1 MKILKNYIDE
11 IIIAKDKE
19 TEKLGL
25 PFDEDGE
32 CAIMMCFQD
41 GKAVEVDKDGK
52 PLPAQ
57 RDPLTMTYP
66 TMKEVRASREM
77 QNEIML
83 YTGRER
89 TEISQ
94 YEIALKYG
102 TPRRHSGRE
111 YLRIADLC
119 FVYARLRGMKS
130 WRAFDV
136 DNKGFAGNI
145 IDCSMVENNEKTQTF
160 LQHTAEL
167 NRPLGLQFQLR
178 MKGKVLFETAA

>member
-1 MKILKNYIDE
+1 MRILNNYIDE

-41 GKAVEVDKDGK
+41 GK
-52 PLPAQ
+52 PLPEE
-57 RDPLTMTYP
+57 RDPLIMTYP

-89 TEISQ
+89 AEISQ

-102 TPRRHSGRE
+102 APRRHSGRE
-111 YLRIADLC
+111 YLRITDLC

-130 WRAFDV
+130 WRAFDI

-145 IDCSMVENNEKTQTF
+145 IGCSMVENNEKTQTF